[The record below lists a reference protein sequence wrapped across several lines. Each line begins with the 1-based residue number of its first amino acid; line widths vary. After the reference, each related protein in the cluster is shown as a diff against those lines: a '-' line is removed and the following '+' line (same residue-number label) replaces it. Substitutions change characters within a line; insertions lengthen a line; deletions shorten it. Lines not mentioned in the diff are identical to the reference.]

1 MSGYTVEQV
10 RLIRAAVA
18 AGRDAMREQGKFEPA
33 VFAAAFIEHGGI
45 QIPGEVGAA
54 DKDRQVA
61 VEVLRTLE
69 QARPT
74 STDGTV
80 AREVRRARSEASG
93 AAAAESDSV
102 VGFRLELSAAGRR
115 HPACQ
120 ALASMDRGLG
130 AAVFRKE
137 EVVVL
142 PPEADGST
150 FIPVREDEIEQ

>member
-18 AGRDAMREQGKFEPA
+18 AGRDAMRVRGKFDPA
-33 VFAAAFIEHGGI
+33 VFAQAFIENGGI
-45 QIPGEVGAA
+45 QIPGQIGAEGEC
-54 DKDRQVA
+54 RRVA
-61 VEVLRTLE
+61 AEVLRALE

-74 STDGTV
+74 STDGIV
-80 AREVRRARSEASG
+80 AREIQRARSEARCG
-93 AAAAESDSV
+93 EAAQSDSV
-102 VGFRLELSAAGRR
+102 VGFRLELSESAKR
-115 HPACQ
+115 HAACQ

-130 AAVFRKE
+130 AAVFPKE

-142 PPEADGST
+142 PPEADGSI